1 MQLLFISVLPDMSSF
16 WTKRRQV
23 LTLAT
28 KGGKDVKNTSTR
40 VMSAFLANCLGVG
53 GPQLDWPRRE
63 NGVREIE
70 ECRHIVRSRPYVF
83 IFVSPVT

>member
-1 MQLLFISVLPDMSSF
+1 M
-16 WTKRRQV
+16 
-23 LTLAT
+23 
-28 KGGKDVKNTSTR
+28 KNTSTR

-63 NGVREIE
+63 DGVREIE

>member
-1 MQLLFISVLPDMSSF
+1 MSSF

-28 KGGKDVKNTSTR
+28 KGDKDVKNTSTR

-53 GPQLDWPRRE
+53 GLKPQ
-63 NGVREIE
+63 VRLKPSTSGLAKVG
-70 ECRHIVRSRPYVF
+70 RWRSGN
-83 IFVSPVT
+83 